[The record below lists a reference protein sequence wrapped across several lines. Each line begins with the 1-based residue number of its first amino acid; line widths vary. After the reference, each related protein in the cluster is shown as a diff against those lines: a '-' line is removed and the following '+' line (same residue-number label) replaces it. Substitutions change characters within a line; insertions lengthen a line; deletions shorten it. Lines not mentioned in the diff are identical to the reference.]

1 MLVAPEHLHE
11 QRELVRPKLVR
22 PLTGRNLWAVMRN
35 RAVRS
40 PYPNPITLT
49 LGPNSLILALTL
61 KALILSLNP
70 ILIVALS
77 PDGPTEAPSP

>member
-11 QRELVRPKLVR
+11 QGELVRPKLVR
-22 PLTGRNLWAVMRN
+22 PLTGRNLWVVMRK
-35 RAVRS
+35 AA
-40 PYPNPITLT
+40 PTLTLTQTLT

-77 PDGPTEAPSP
+77 PDQQNRPAPK